1 MAKRRRGRKKKSLSG
16 YFKTVIQENPHW
28 LDGVGTNKLI
38 LERFQTDYPNKPIT
52 GKIRANLA
60 NVKSVLRRDK
70 RKRGGV
76 RVSPHLL
83 AARSMPGFAGSR
95 SLAGLE
101 EYIDE
106 CLTLAKNLDRDGLAH
121 VIRLLRNARNEVVW
135 KMGR

>member
-1 MAKRRRGRKKKSLSG
+1 MAKKRRGRRKASLSG
-16 YFKTVIQENPHW
+16 YFKNVISENPQW

-38 LERFQTDYPNKPIT
+38 LERFHADYPSKTIT
-52 GKIRANLA
+52 GKIKANLA

-70 RKRGGV
+70 RKRGGA
-76 RVSPHLL
+76 RVSPHLYE
-83 AARSMPGFAGSR
+83 ARSTPGFAGSR

-106 CLTLAKNLDRDGLAH
+106 CLTLAKNLDRAGLAH

>member
-1 MAKRRRGRKKKSLSG
+1 MAKRRRGRRRGSLSG
-16 YFKTVIQENPHW
+16 YFKTVIGENPQW

-38 LERFQTDYPNKPIT
+38 LERFQADHPSKPIT
-52 GKIRANLA
+52 GKIKANLA
-60 NVKSVLRRDK
+60 NVKSVLRKDK

-76 RVSPHLL
+76 RASPHLF
-83 AARSMPGFAGSR
+83 AARSTPGFAGSR
-95 SLAGLE
+95 SLPGLE

-106 CLTLAKNLDRDGLAH
+106 CLTLAKNLDREGLAH

>member
-1 MAKRRRGRKKKSLSG
+1 MAKRRRRRKGSISG
-16 YFKTVIQENPHW
+16 YFKSVIDENPQW

-38 LERFQTDYPNKPIT
+38 LARFQADHPSKPIT
-52 GKIRANLA
+52 GKIKANLA
-60 NVKSVLRRDK
+60 NVKSVLRKDK

-76 RVSPHLL
+76 RASPHLF
-83 AARSMPGFAGSR
+83 AARSTPGFAGSR
-95 SLAGLE
+95 SLPGLE

-106 CLTLAKNLDRDGLAH
+106 CLTLAKNLDREGLAH